1 MNYVSYVSKGTE
13 LRLAI
18 KELVFDYMKNSP
30 DCAVYADGLKQAEI
44 FRQCGLDWGE
54 YPNATSS
61 NQQYW
66 IVALL
71 RELESEGKA
80 QRDVDSKKWRIK

>member
-1 MNYVSYVSKGTE
+1 MIYFDKGME
-13 LRLAI
+13 LRLEI
-18 KELVFDYMKNSP
+18 KKLVYDFMLKSENCSCDSP
-30 DCAVYADGLKQAEI
+30 GMKQAEI
-44 FRQCGLDWGE
+44 FRACGLDWGD

-71 RELESEGKA
+71 RELEKDGKI
-80 QRDVDSKKWRIK
+80 QRDSVSKRWRLK

>member
-1 MNYVSYVSKGTE
+1 MDYFRQGTT
-13 LRLAI
+13 LRLSI
-18 KELVFDYMKNSP
+18 KQLVYDFMLNNHECSKFSEGMKQS
-30 DCAVYADGLKQAEI
+30 EI
-44 FRQCGLDWGE
+44 FRACGLDWGE

-71 RELESEGKA
+71 RELEIDGKI
-80 QRDVDSKKWRIK
+80 QRDPTSKRWCLI

>member
-1 MNYVSYVSKGTE
+1 MSYLSKG
-13 LRLAI
+13 
-18 KELVFDYMKNSP
+18 KEFRNAVKALVYEYMLNQSE
-30 DCAVYADGLKQAEI
+30 CAPNALGQKQAEI
-44 FRQCGLDWGE
+44 FRECGLDWGE

-71 RELESEGKA
+71 RELESEDKVV
-80 QRDVDSKKWRIK
+80 RDPDSKKWRIK

>member
-1 MNYVSYVSKGTE
+1 MKYVDQGLK
-13 LRLAI
+13 LRTMA
-18 KELVFDYMKNSP
+18 KELVFDYMNSTE
-30 DCAVYADGLKQAEI
+30 DCAKLSEGMKQAEI
-44 FRQCGLDWGE
+44 FRACGLDWGE

-71 RELESEGKA
+71 RELECEGKIC
-80 QRDVDSKKWRIK
+80 RDADSKKWRIK

>member
-1 MNYVSYVSKGTE
+1 MSIFNDNGKS
-13 LRLAI
+13 LRLQI
-18 KELVFDYMKNSP
+18 KQLVFKYMESSAECSQNSE
-30 DCAVYADGLKQAEI
+30 GMKQAEI
-44 FRQCGLDWGE
+44 FRACGLDWGE

-71 RELESEGKA
+71 RELEKEGRI
-80 QRDVDSKKWRIK
+80 QRDNVSKRWKLK

>member
-1 MNYVSYVSKGTE
+1 MLNHFSEGKN
-13 LRLAI
+13 LRLQI
-18 KELVFDYMKNSP
+18 KNIVYDYMCNSAE
-30 DCAVYADGLKQAEI
+30 CSCFSNGMKQAEI
-44 FRQCGLDWGE
+44 FRACGLDWGE

-71 RELESEGKA
+71 RELETEGKVK
-80 QRDVDSKKWRIK
+80 RDPTTKKWTVA

>member
-1 MNYVSYVSKGTE
+1 MNYLSKGTE

-18 KELVFDYMKNSP
+18 KELVFNYMKNSP
-30 DCAVYADGLKQAEI
+30 DCAIYADGLKQAEI

-54 YPNATSS
+54 HPNATSS

-71 RELESEGKA
+71 RELESEGKV
-80 QRDVDSKKWRIK
+80 QRDTDSKKWRIK